1 MTYSPPPVVCIWDGE
16 AMVPQKR
23 FAHVCDKAFV
33 VGQEYPLIV
42 HENTSAAS
50 RNHFFACL
58 AECWRN
64 LPDDVAER
72 FPTSEHLRKFAL
84 IKSGY
89 ADERSIV
96 CASKAEAQRVA
107 AFVRPMD
114 EYAVIVVSE
123 SVVKV
128 FTAQSQSS
136 RAMGKAAFQAS
147 KDAVLSYAASLIG
160 VAPQTVSE
168 NAGRAA

>member
-1 MTYSPPPVVCIWDGE
+1 MTYAPPPVVCNWDGD
-16 AMVPQKR
+16 AFVPQPR
-23 FAHVCDKAFV
+23 FARVCDKAFTI
-33 VGQEYPLIV
+33 GEDYPLVV
-42 HENTSAAS
+42 HENVSAAT
-50 RNHFFACL
+50 RGHYFACL

-64 LPDDVAER
+64 LPEDVAER
-72 FPTSEHLRKFAL
+72 FPSVEHLRKFAL

-128 FTAQSQSS
+128 FTAQSQSQ
-136 RAMGKAAFQAS
+136 RAMGKATFQAS
-147 KDAVLSYAASLIG
+147 KDAVLAYAASLIG
-160 VAPQTVSE
+160 VAPQTVAA
-168 NAGRAA
+168 NAGKAA